1 MDPRHWAEVRAWSKD
16 FGLRLETGGGAI
28 GTIDFKALV
37 ASAAAILPSVHIYCK
52 PITARPPVVLPI
64 YSDQFW
70 TKWFPR
76 ARSGD
81 LARFLALARRGR
93 PYDKP
98 DLAADLPEV
107 RERYMEGL
115 KIQQL
120 EHMRVSLDYCRNT
133 LNLGF
138 AGADE
143 SVAGLAGSTQL
154 DFPVPVI
161 LP

>member
-1 MDPRHWAEVRAWSKD
+1 MDPRHWVEVRAWSQG
-16 FGLRLETGGGAI
+16 FR
-28 GTIDFKALV
+28 V
-37 ASAAAILPSVHIYCK
+37 APQNRRRGNPAEERGQL
-52 PITARPPVVLPI
+52 LPI

-93 PYDKP
+93 PYDNP
-98 DLAADLPEV
+98 HLAADLPEV